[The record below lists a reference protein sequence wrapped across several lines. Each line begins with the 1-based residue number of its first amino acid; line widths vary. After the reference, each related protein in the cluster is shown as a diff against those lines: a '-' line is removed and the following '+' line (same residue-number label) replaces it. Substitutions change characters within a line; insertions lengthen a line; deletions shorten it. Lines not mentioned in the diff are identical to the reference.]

1 MAGTRWVASGISSA
15 PTQGRRF
22 FEGAVRTLEP
32 YHRVQRLSLFTT
44 FATFCSK
51 SSGLQDRFS
60 SPLDRTPM
68 LFERFARVRNEPIPF
83 ARALEKP
90 CDGIG

>member
-1 MAGTRWVASGISSA
+1 MAGTRWAASGISSA
-15 PTQGRRF
+15 STQGRRF

-32 YHRVQRLSLFTT
+32 YHGVQRLSLFTT
-44 FATFCSK
+44 FCSK
-51 SSGLQDRFS
+51 GSGLQNRCC

-83 ARALEKP
+83 AWALEKP
-90 CDGIG
+90 RDGIG

>member
-1 MAGTRWVASGISSA
+1 MAGTRWFASGISSVS
-15 PTQGRRF
+15 TQGRRF

-32 YHRVQRLSLFTT
+32 YHRVHRRSLFTT
-44 FATFCSK
+44 FATLRSNC
-51 SSGLQDRFS
+51 SGLQDRCC